1 MKETASTNNINEKSE
16 GLSLIRIALLTVAVS
31 LVTFMEIL
39 DTTIVNVSISH
50 IAGSLGSTVTQ
61 GTWTISM
68 YALASAIVVPL
79 TSWVSKTFG
88 QIKVFISAI
97 VLFIIM
103 SILCGI
109 SSSMSELVVFRFL
122 QGFVSGPMVPLSQS
136 ILLLSYPPNK
146 RGMAMAFFA
155 MTVVIAPILGP
166 VLGGYLTDTFSWPW
180 IFYINVPVGI
190 IAVVILLALFKNK
203 KDEVDKNT
211 PIDYVGIA
219 LLFIGVGSLQLMLDN
234 GNDYDW
240 FNSKFIITTAVVA
253 VVCIILL
260 VIWELTDKHPAVDF
274 KLFKNYNYT
283 IGIICMCL
291 GMFCFFGSV
300 VVFPLWLQ
308 QIKGYTSLWS
318 GFATAPIGFIPFF
331 LFPFI
336 GLFLNK
342 LNLRLLVSIGFIIF
356 AITMFWFGTFT
367 LDTPFSSLMLPR
379 IIQGAG
385 LAFFFL
391 PLNQISLSQIPK
403 ANLVAASS
411 LFNFSRALTTSIATA
426 IIVYMWQHWSIK
438 NHAYLTEHVSSS
450 NFGTKDYISNL
461 SSIGVSKQAYYPY
474 IEQIVTAQ
482 SVTIATEYIFN
493 TMGVIFILLIGVI
506 WLAKP
511 PFNSSNK

>member
-1 MKETASTNNINEKSE
+1 MTKIAGNHNNENSVSFSFIK
-16 GLSLIRIALLTVAVS
+16 IAFLTIAVS

-39 DTTIVNVSISH
+39 DTTIVNVSITH
-50 IAGSLGSTVTQ
+50 IAGSLGSTVNQ

-68 YALASAIVVPL
+68 YALASAMVVPL
-79 TSWVSKTFG
+79 TGWVSKTYG
-88 QIKVFISAI
+88 TTKVFIFSIA
-97 VLFIIM
+97 LFTIM
-103 SILCGI
+103 SILCGMA
-109 SSSMSELVVFRFL
+109 SGMNELVIFRFL

-136 ILLLSYPPNK
+136 ILLLSYPPSK

-190 IAVVILLALFKNK
+190 LAIVILLLIFRNH
-203 KDEVDKNT
+203 KDDVDKTT

-240 FNSKFIITTAVVA
+240 FNSKFILATAVIATIGIV
-253 VVCIILL
+253 LL
-260 VIWELTDKHPAVDF
+260 IIWELTDKHPAVDF

-283 IGIICMCL
+283 VGIICMCL

-318 GFATAPIGFIPFF
+318 GLATAPIGFIPFF
-331 LFPFI
+331 LFPLI

-342 LNLRLLVSIGFIIF
+342 LNLRLLISIGFLIF
-356 AITMFWFGTFT
+356 ATTMFWFGTFT

-391 PLNQISLSQIPK
+391 PLNQIALSQIPK
-403 ANLVAASS
+403 NNLVAASS

-426 IIVYMWQHWSIK
+426 VIVYVWQHWSIK
-438 NHAYLTEHVSSS
+438 NHAYLTEHVTTNS
-450 NFGTKDYISNL
+450 FGTQSYINSLSN
-461 SSIGVSKQAYYPY
+461 IGLSKQLYYPY
-474 IEQIVTAQ
+474 IEQILTAQ

-511 PFNSSNK
+511 PFNSTKK